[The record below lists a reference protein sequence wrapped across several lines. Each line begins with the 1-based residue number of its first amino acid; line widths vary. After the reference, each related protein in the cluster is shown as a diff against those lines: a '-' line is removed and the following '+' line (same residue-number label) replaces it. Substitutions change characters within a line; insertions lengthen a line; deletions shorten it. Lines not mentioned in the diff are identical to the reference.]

1 MFEHSHSTEKVQAE
15 VKYPKCRVTIHN
27 RTPSDWHASV
37 VEVACKFFYKQPD
50 GSIVDEIRGSA
61 RVHVSSGGNV
71 EVDGTME
78 FCCKAV
84 KTLVV
89 MFLEGQE
96 TPLEVNDPAEANK
109 CLTAITHNVTPTNM
123 VDEYVGAA
131 NRAALLV
138 LR

>member
-1 MFEHSHSTEKVQAE
+1 MFDRSPSAEKVQAE
-15 VKYPKCRVTIHN
+15 LRYPRCRVTIHN
-27 RTPSDWHASV
+27 STPSDWHASI
-37 VEVACKFFYKQPD
+37 VEVACRFFYKKPD
-50 GSIVDEIRGSA
+50 GSIVDEIRSSA

-84 KTLVV
+84 KTLTV
-89 MFLEGQE
+89 MFLEGQDV
-96 TPLEVNDPAEANK
+96 PLEVNDPGETNK
-109 CLTAITHNVTPTNM
+109 CLTAISHNVAPANM

-138 LR
+138 LT